1 MRSYAVVV
9 ATLILAVI
17 VIIINLQQWKLVE
30 RYANTRGYL
39 QQESSSLT
47 HEGAVFETA
56 APVTGLEYA
65 PWLIASSEGVCK
77 PPEGVP
83 KRCCLGSSSAGGNV
97 NWEKRECVIGGL

>member
-1 MRSYAVVV
+1 MVV

-47 HEGAVFETA
+47 HEGCEGAVFETA

-65 PWLIASSEGVCK
+65 PWLIASSEGVCQ

-83 KRCCLGSSSAGGNV
+83 KRCCLGSSSAGGGV
-97 NWEKRECVIGGL
+97 NWDQRECVIGGL

>member
-1 MRSYAVVV
+1 MVV

-17 VIIINLQQWKLVE
+17 VSINLQQWKLVE

-83 KRCCLGSSSAGGNV
+83 KRCCQGHLQVAMSTGKNV
-97 NWEKRECVIGGL
+97 SV